1 MSTSP
6 IIWNRKRE
14 DTGNSTVGFE
24 IFLFYNQPRK
34 RRTLFACY
42 RDLDRG
48 ACRLAKPNWCD
59 FLDIFAWENKKEEC
73 DWLTDRPPCFCFSSG
88 PRPNGIGIALQSLS
102 CFFFLFF
109 LRIATCI
116 LEKVIFNANRSRPI
130 WFLTIYN
137 YNKIKNL
144 FIIAIR
150 KNKKDGSDEF
160 CYCQNREFQKLVFHS
175 VWNIDVLFRWRWRE
189 RQKIKTN

>member
-1 MSTSP
+1 VIS
-6 IIWNRKRE
+6 W
-14 DTGNSTVGFE
+14 
-24 IFLFYNQPRK
+24 IFLPGKTKKKNATDWQTDPLVFVSRQVHAQIESAS
-34 RRTLFACY
+34 LFKVC
-42 RDLDRG
+42 LV
-48 ACRLAKPNWCD
+48 
-59 FLDIFAWENKKEEC
+59 
-73 DWLTDRPPCFCFSSG
+73 
-88 PRPNGIGIALQSLS
+88 
-102 CFFFLFF
+102 LFF
-109 LRIATCI
+109 WRIATCI